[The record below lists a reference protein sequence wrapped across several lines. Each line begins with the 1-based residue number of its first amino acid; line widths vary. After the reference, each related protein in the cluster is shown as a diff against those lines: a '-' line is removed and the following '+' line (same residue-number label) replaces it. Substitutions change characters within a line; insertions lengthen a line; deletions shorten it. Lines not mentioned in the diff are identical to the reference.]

1 VTPQDGLSIVLRGWE
16 WEPAPGWKK
25 HLLLI
30 APAAALLAAVVYVG
44 AVRTHACGHDIMLF
58 LDGAWRVLNG
68 QRPHVG
74 SYTPM

>member
-1 VTPQDGLSIVLRGWE
+1 MLQRVASVILRGWE
-16 WEPAPGWKK
+16 WEPAPGWRK
-25 HLLLI
+25 HLLFA

-44 AVRTHACGHDIMLF
+44 AVRTHACGHDIMQF